1 MVCIIVD
8 VAILGKLLAVIA
20 GKLALGEGGLCIRRR
35 GVAVADKG
43 RIRPA
48 DEPSLGIHHDA
59 ALVLL
64 DLKVEVLVFEVI
76 VVDNVALLIKLESVR
91 SNKFSLLPADF
102 VVIIAYLFNSRESEP
117 RTPGEV
123 VPLEVDQ
130 LFDFVP
136 APWVLDRDLTDGVEF
151 LIGRLGR

>member
-8 VAILGKLLAVIA
+8 VAVLGELLAVVA
-20 GKLALGEGGLCIRRR
+20 GKLALGEGGLCIRRG

-43 RIRPA
+43 RILLA

-76 VVDNVALLIKLESVR
+76 VVDNVALLENWKV
-91 SNKFSLLPADF
+91 ADR
-102 VVIIAYLFNSRESEP
+102 INSRFYLQAS
-117 RTPGEV
+117 
-123 VPLEVDQ
+123 L
-130 LFDFVP
+130 
-136 APWVLDRDLTDGVEF
+136 
-151 LIGRLGR
+151 